1 MRWVLLYRPFSQL
14 FVADKYVYYA
24 LSDVAN
30 IINNTDLDKISQ
42 TLANGKR
49 DKESLRKPVRLK
61 GEWNLDPTKG
71 YQFRTELS
79 FEKGKG
85 IIEIDSPSFL
95 GGNGNR
101 LGPMAYCVAG
111 ITSCF
116 IATFTSVAA
125 TQGINLTKPNVN
137 TECMINFAK
146 TFDVADEP
154 ITEGISFEIDA
165 ESNNAD
171 RQKLQEVVKMAEERC
186 PAMYSMSH
194 VIKVNAQIR

>member
-1 MRWVLLYRPFSQL
+1 M
-14 FVADKYVYYA
+14 
-24 LSDVAN
+24 AN
-30 IINNTDLDKISQ
+30 VVNNTDLDKIVQ
-42 TLANGKR
+42 TVANGKK
-49 DKESLRKPVRLK
+49 DKQSLRKPVKLQA
-61 GEWNLDPTKG
+61 EWNLDPITG

-79 FEKGKG
+79 YEKGKE

-116 IATFTSVAA
+116 IATFASVAA
-125 TQGINLTKPNVN
+125 SQGVKFTKLIVN

-146 TFDVADEP
+146 TFDIANEP
-154 ITEGISFEIDA
+154 ITEGINFEIKA
-165 ESNNAD
+165 ESENAD
-171 RQKLQEVVKMAEERC
+171 KQKLQELVKMAEERC

-194 VIKVNAQIR
+194 EIKVNAQIK

>member
-1 MRWVLLYRPFSQL
+1 MSKV
-14 FVADKYVYYA
+14 
-24 LSDVAN
+24 
-30 IINNTDLDKISQ
+30 INNTDLDKISQ
-42 TLANGKR
+42 TVATGKK
-49 DKESLRKPVRLK
+49 DKESLRRPVKLR

-79 FEKGKG
+79 YEKGKG
-85 IIEIDSPSFL
+85 VIEIDSPSFL

-125 TQGINLTKPNVN
+125 TQGINLTKLNVN

-146 TFDVADEP
+146 TFDIADEP
-154 ITEGISFEIDA
+154 ITEGINFEIDA

-171 RQKLQEVVKMAEERC
+171 KQKLQQLVKMAEERC

-194 VIKVNAQIR
+194 MIKVNAQIK